1 MKVNFPEVPR
11 GGELEVMG
19 PKIRSSYKGFID
31 TPHKIYAGN
40 LSWGVTSQSLRDAFE
55 SQPGLLSAKVVYE
68 RDTGRSRGF
77 GFVSFESAET
87 AEAAVSTLNGVVRM
101 YKQVLIHEI
110 LILIL
115 VHAGLICVGVRRAAS
130 ATEHGSR

>member
-11 GGELEVMG
+11 GGEREVMG

-87 AEAAVSTLNGVVRM
+87 AEAAVSTLNGVVRI
-101 YKQVLIHEI
+101 YKQVLFMK
-110 LILIL
+110 
-115 VHAGLICVGVRRAAS
+115 S
-130 ATEHGSR
+130 